1 MGLFQLRKCP
11 LCIIKWHN
19 IIISRKSE
27 TVFRYIEGSAKDSQ
41 SEGDF
46 AGLFDDFDV
55 NSNKLGATV
64 AKRNEKLVK
73 LLVVVSNIT
82 LDRVLGR

>member
-1 MGLFQLRKCP
+1 M
-11 LCIIKWHN
+11 
-19 IIISRKSE
+19 ISRESE
-27 TVFRYIEGSAKDSQ
+27 TVFRHIERPAKDSQ

>member
-1 MGLFQLRKCP
+1 M
-11 LCIIKWHN
+11 CIIKWHN
-19 IIISRKSE
+19 IIISRKSG
-27 TVFRYIEGSAKDSQ
+27 TVFRHIERSAKDSQ

-46 AGLFDDFDV
+46 AELFDDFDV
-55 NSNKLGATV
+55 NSNKLGATA

-82 LDRVLGR
+82 LARVLCR

>member
-1 MGLFQLRKCP
+1 M
-11 LCIIKWHN
+11 CIIKWHN